1 MPDLA
6 PAGAAPGGTATDAG
20 AAARRQPTPHHA
32 AIEVE
37 GLEKTFRIPKHQV
50 QTLKERA
57 LHPFR
62 RTEHDELNVLRGVS
76 FEIPHGEFFG
86 IVGRNGSGKST
97 LLKCLAG
104 IYRADA
110 GTIKVA
116 GRMSPFI
123 ELGVGFNPD
132 LTARDNVVINAVMMG
147 LTPQEARDR
156 FDDILKFAELEQ
168 FVDMKLKNYS
178 SGMQVRLAFAVMV
191 QSGSN
196 ILLIDEVLAVGDAA
210 FQQRCLDEF
219 QRLRDEG
226 RTIVLV
232 THDMTMV
239 ERFCHR
245 ALLLTDGEIEM
256 IGDPHDVGRR
266 YVERNFERFHTA
278 AAPPPAADA
287 KPRVETPPAE
297 REQPPARAEVTDMW
311 IEGEDGERV
320 EVVHYGSTLR
330 IRATIEVRAPVREP
344 IVDFWVD
351 DEEGT
356 RILATSTLRNE
367 RVAPPL
373 EAGDRLTLTFETR
386 NALQDGH
393 YHVGCSLLS
402 GSAAL
407 DIVALVHR
415 YVSFHSYAAEHVYG
429 AMDFEHEFKVER
441 GK

>member
-6 PAGAAPGGTATDAG
+6 PAPAGAAPEASP
-20 AAARRQPTPHHA
+20 RERPNA

-62 RTEHDELNVLRGVS
+62 RSEYDELNVLKGID
-76 FEIPHGEFFG
+76 FTIPQGEFFG

-97 LLKCLAG
+97 LLKCMAG

-110 GTIKVA
+110 GTIRVA

-147 LTPQEARDR
+147 LTPAEARAR
-156 FDDILKFAELEQ
+156 FDDILAFAELEQ

-191 QSGSN
+191 QSGSE

-219 QRLRDEG
+219 KRLRDEG

-256 IGDPHDVGRR
+256 IGDPHEVGRR
-266 YVERNFERFHTA
+266 YIERNFEGFRERPVDQ
-278 AAPPPAADA
+278 PPSGH
-287 KPRVETPPAE
+287 
-297 REQPPARAEVTDMW
+297 EQPPQRAEVKDMW
-311 IEGEDGERV
+311 VEGSAGERV
-320 EVVHYGSTLR
+320 DALAYNDRLCVH
-330 IRATIEVRAPVREP
+330 ATIVVQAAVREP
-344 IVDFWVD
+344 VVDFWVD
-351 DEEGT
+351 DENDT

-367 RVAPPL
+367 TAVAPLAP
-373 EAGDRLTLTFETR
+373 GDRLHVTFDTR
-386 NALQDGH
+386 NALQDGR
-393 YHVGCSLLS
+393 YHIGCSLLS
-402 GSAAL
+402 GSASL

-415 YVSFHSYAAEHVYG
+415 HRSFHSYGAEHVYG
-429 AMDFEHEFKVER
+429 AMDFPHEFRVDRER
-441 GK
+441 

>member
-1 MPDLA
+1 MTDLA
-6 PAGAAPGGTATDAG
+6 PGAAAPAGTATSR
-20 AAARRQPTPHHA
+20 AAPRHM

-62 RTEHDELNVLRGVS
+62 RQEYDELNVLRGVS
-76 FEIPHGEFFG
+76 FAIPNGEFFG

-156 FDDILKFAELEQ
+156 FDDIIAFAELEQ

-245 ALLLTDGEIEM
+245 ALLLTDGEIEL

-266 YVERNFERFHTA
+266 YVERNFETFQS
-278 AAPPPAADA
+278 APAPEASPSG
-287 KPRVETPPAE
+287 E
-297 REQPPARAEVTDMW
+297 REQPPARAAVTDVW
-311 IEGEDGERV
+311 VENAKGERV
-320 EVVHYGSTLR
+320 EVVAHGDTLR
-330 IRATIEVRAPVREP
+330 LHATIESKAHVRDP

-351 DEEGT
+351 DEEDA
-356 RILATSTLRNE
+356 RILATSTRPWE
-367 RVAPPL
+367 DSPPL
-373 EAGDRLTLTFETR
+373 EPGDKLHVTVETKNVLR
-386 NALQDGH
+386 DGR
-393 YHVGCSLLS
+393 YHIGCSLLS

-407 DIVALVHR
+407 DIVALVNRHKP
-415 YVSFHSYAAEHVYG
+415 FHSYGAERVYGLIEFEHVLRV
-429 AMDFEHEFKVER
+429 DR
-441 GK
+441 NP

>member
-1 MPDLA
+1 MILLLLMTVDAHSGTEIA
-6 PAGAAPGGTATDAG
+6 PYGGGPSTD
-20 AAARRQPTPHHA
+20 RPVV
-32 AIEVE
+32 IEVR
-37 GLEKTFRIPKHQV
+37 GVEKTFRIPKHQV

-62 RTEHDELNVLRGVS
+62 RTDYDELNVLKGIS
-76 FEIPHGEFFG
+76 FTIPQGEFFG

-97 LLKCLAG
+97 LLKCMAG

-110 GTIKVA
+110 GSIKVA

-147 LTPQEARDR
+147 LTPTEARAR
-156 FDDILKFAELEQ
+156 FDDIIAFAELEQ

-191 QSGSN
+191 QSGSE

-232 THDMTMV
+232 THDMSMV

-245 ALLLTDGEIEM
+245 ALLLTGGEIEM
-256 IGDPHDVGRR
+256 IGDPHEVGRR
-266 YVERNFERFHTA
+266 YIERNFEGFREHPGPTA
-278 AAPPPAADA
+278 ASSPEQQAAADSDPPPQ
-287 KPRVETPPAE
+287 RGEIL
-297 REQPPARAEVTDMW
+297 DMW
-311 IEGEDGERV
+311 VESGAGKRV
-320 EVVHYGSTLR
+320 DALAYNDRLRVH
-330 IRATIEVRAPVREP
+330 ATIKVNAPVREP
-344 IVDFWVD
+344 VVDFWVD
-351 DEEGT
+351 DENDT

-367 RVAPPL
+367 HPVAPL
-373 EAGDRLTLTFETR
+373 EPGDRLHVTFETR
-386 NALQDGH
+386 NALQDGR
-393 YHVGCSLLS
+393 YHIGCSLLS
-402 GSAAL
+402 GSASL
-407 DIVALVHR
+407 DIVALAHR
-415 YVSFHSYAAEHVYG
+415 HRSFHSYGAEHVYG
-429 AMDFEHEFKVER
+429 AMDFEHEFRVDRER
-441 GK
+441 